1 MKYQVIDDVKHNG
14 ILYKK
19 GEVIDLQGKV
29 SSPALKLIIDV
40 EQKVTQED
48 KINTIKATKPAR
60 NTKNEKQKG
69 KK

>member
-29 SSPALKLIIDV
+29 SSPALKLAVDV
-40 EQKVTQED
+40 VQKT
-48 KINTIKATKPAR
+48 AKPAR
-60 NTKNEKQKG
+60 NTKG